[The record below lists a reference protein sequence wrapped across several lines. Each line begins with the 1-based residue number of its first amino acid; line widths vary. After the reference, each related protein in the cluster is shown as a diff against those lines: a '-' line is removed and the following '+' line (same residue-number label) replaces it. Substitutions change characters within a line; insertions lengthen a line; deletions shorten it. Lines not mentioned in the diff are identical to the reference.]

1 MPVCNWK
8 YRQGMKKSL
17 VLFVIISLSL
27 FGLTSAQANPIN
39 KIKKDTNTVGLTI
52 GKWRDV
58 PFNGDNAFTLNGERT
73 LWAAQLHISCKKAPR
88 YIKMRFARHLPNGKI
103 DSTGTNTWMLN
114 KKMPNKSWQ
123 GSLVWETKS
132 DYPMTVQYKIMGGK
146 GCSSNSRQFK
156 YWQPGDSVEALL
168 IPPTG

>member
-1 MPVCNWK
+1 
-8 YRQGMKKSL
+8 MKKSL
-17 VLFVIISLSL
+17 VLFVIISLFL
-27 FGLTSAQANPIN
+27 FGFTSAQANPVS
-39 KIKKDTNTVGLTI
+39 KLKKDTSTVTLKI

-58 PFNGDNAFTLNGERT
+58 PFSKGNAFTLNGQRT
-73 LWAAQLHISCKKAPR
+73 LWVAQLHMSCKKAPK
-88 YIKMRFARHLPNGKI
+88 YVKMRFARHLPNGKI

-114 KKMPNKSWQ
+114 GKKPKKSWQ
-123 GSLVWETKS
+123 GSLVWESNSTH
-132 DYPMTVQYKIMGGK
+132 PMTVQYKIMGGK

>member
-1 MPVCNWK
+1 
-8 YRQGMKKSL
+8 MKKSL

-27 FGLTSAQANPIN
+27 FGFTSAQANPVS
-39 KIKKDTNTVGLTI
+39 KLKKDTSTVTLKI

-58 PFNGDNAFTLNGERT
+58 PFSKGNAFTLNGKRT
-73 LWAAQLHISCKKAPR
+73 LWVAQLHMSCKKAPK
-88 YIKMRFARHLPNGKI
+88 YVKMRFARHLPNGKI

-114 KKMPNKSWQ
+114 GKKPKKSWQ
-123 GSLVWETKS
+123 GSLVWESNSTH
-132 DYPMTVQYKIMGGK
+132 PMTVQYKIMGGK
-146 GCSSNSRQFK
+146 GCKSSSRQFK

>member
-1 MPVCNWK
+1 
-8 YRQGMKKSL
+8 MKKL
-17 VLFVIISLSL
+17 VILFVVFSLSV
-27 FGLTSAQANPIN
+27 FGVTSSQANPIN
-39 KIKKDTNTVGLTI
+39 KMKKDTSTVTLKI

-73 LWAAQLHISCKKAPR
+73 LWAAQLHVTCKKAPK

-114 KKMPNKSWQ
+114 GKKPNKSWQ
-123 GSLVWETKS
+123 GSLVWETSS

-146 GCSSNSRQFK
+146 NCKSGSRQFK
-156 YWQPGDSVEALL
+156 YWQPGDSVQDLL
-168 IPPTG
+168 VAPTG

>member
-1 MPVCNWK
+1 
-8 YRQGMKKSL
+8 MKKF
-17 VLFVIISLSL
+17 FVVFIVFVVSV
-27 FGLTSAQANPIN
+27 FGLTSSQANPVS
-39 KIKKDTNTVGLTI
+39 KLKKDTSTVTLKI

-58 PFNGDNAFTLNGERT
+58 PFRGGNAFTLNGERT
-73 LWAAQLHISCKKAPR
+73 LWVAQLHMSCKKAPK

-114 KKMPNKSWQ
+114 GKKPKKSWQ

-132 DYPMTVQYKIMGGK
+132 EYPMTVQYKIIGGK
-146 GCSSNSRQFK
+146 SCTSNSRQFK

>member
-1 MPVCNWK
+1 
-8 YRQGMKKSL
+8 MKKFL
-17 VLFVIISLSL
+17 ILFVITSLSL
-27 FGLTSAQANPIN
+27 FGITSVQANPVD
-39 KIKKDTNTVGLTI
+39 KMKKDTNTVSLKI
-52 GKWRDV
+52 GKWRDI

-73 LWAAQLHISCKKAPR
+73 LWVAQLHVTCKKAPK

-114 KKMPNKSWQ
+114 GKKPNKSWQ
-123 GSLVWETKS
+123 GSLVWETES
-132 DYPMTVQYKIMGGK
+132 TYPMTVQYKIMGGK
-146 GCSSNSRQFK
+146 SCKSSSRQFK